1 MLEGISAQVD
11 LSHQTKIG
19 TPPIIKVFGRVV
31 HGCRFYR
38 HGCGF
43 YPRRPS
49 PSRLAALQRGNNR
62 PAWKAQPGASEADRT
77 GDPRHHSARAAQSG
91 ISDKFKD
98 LRHAIVEIVSKN
110 NAARA
115 AWETRSRSPFIQDKH
130 NDDILAAKKSYR
142 QSAELHRN
150 SSVHRNHPFWSGIM
164 RMDFKVCSH
173 HSAVGARDGKL
184 INGTTRALTIINRS
198 YFAIPISSLNHVA
211 SFWSKS
217 LSRGGC
223 STTTG
228 RETF

>member
-1 MLEGISAQVD
+1 MRVWV
-11 LSHQTKIG
+11 
-19 TPPIIKVFGRVV
+19 PGRLHHRGWLLFREEITVL
-31 HGCRFYR
+31 HGR
-38 HGCGF
+38 HSPGLL
-43 YPRRPS
+43 RP
-49 PSRLAALQRGNNR
+49 
-62 PAWKAQPGASEADRT
+62 T

-130 NDDILAAKKSYR
+130 NDDILAAKKSYL

-150 SSVHRNHPFWSGIM
+150 SSVHRNHPFCLGIM
-164 RMDFKVCSH
+164 RMDFKVCSP
-173 HSAVGARDGKL
+173 HSAVGARDSKL
-184 INGTTRALTIINRS
+184 INGTTRALTIINRR
-198 YFAIPISSLNHVA
+198 YFAIPISSLNHIA

-228 RETF
+228 SETF